1 MNKIVQYNL
10 SIDLAEVTKAAV
22 GAPEFLA
29 LPSSVKAK
37 LGDIPQNGRKR
48 KRRQKS
54 ALGGAGSFREVWNNA
69 KQGEAPFQGGARFK
83 RALDGLYRH
92 AAFFGFM
99 AEEKGANKA
108 SKGFLGLLARAL
120 HGKPAVQQA
129 GMDEAF
135 EGLGEMAHGSR
146 RAYSRIRHAA
156 DKLWQR
162 QLS

>member
-10 SIDLAEVTKAAV
+10 SIDLAEVTKAAI

-37 LGDIPQNGRKR
+37 FYDAREIFRKMAESV
-48 KRRQKS
+48 KS
-54 ALGGAGSFREVWNNA
+54 GFREVWNNA